1 LERILRI
8 CTDFCY
14 FYALEFKARL
24 AHCDKNIQKILFIRE
39 ILLHPCQKNMNKKNT
54 LKIQIGVDEAGRGC
68 LAGPLYAAAVILPD
82 GFDTT
87 GVRDSKKLSPR
98 QRERL
103 AERINTGAHV
113 GIGIASVETIAKIN
127 VLQATMCAMHDAL
140 HQIFDQLGDT
150 HHEKPHEIVIDGNY
164 FHSNE
169 FLFDVQTIVRG
180 DTIYPSI
187 SAASIV
193 AKVARDKFMRE
204 EAHLLYPAYNFAK
217 HKGYAT
223 KEHRE
228 AIHQHGACPLHRML
242 FLRNVLSGKS

>member
-1 LERILRI
+1 VLQTQQSCKHTKLQTPQTL
-8 CTDFCY
+8 CTHPSNNLHLNISQSI
-14 FYALEFKARL
+14 FYCCLLLFMQKEQ
-24 AHCDKNIQKILFIRE
+24 IQIG
-39 ILLHPCQKNMNKKNT
+39 N
-54 LKIQIGVDEAGRGC
+54 KIQVGVDEAGRGC

-103 AERINTGAHV
+103 AERINAEAHV

-140 HQIFDQLGDT
+140 HQIFDHLGDT
-150 HHEKPHEIVIDGNY
+150 HHEKPHEIVVDGNY

-169 FLFDVQTIVRG
+169 FIFDVQTIVRG

-187 SAASIV
+187 SAASII
-193 AKVARDKFMRE
+193 AKVARDHFMRD
-204 EAHLLYPAYNFAK
+204 EAQMLYPQYNFAK

-223 KEHRE
+223 KEHRA